1 MSDVSPQAP
10 DLPDTPAAPAAP
22 DVPTTGEG
30 HAAAETPNYEQRYN
44 DLRSEFDRRNPDY
57 TLLDRARQGDIDAL
71 QQLGLPVEF
80 DDGSQEQEFD
90 PDTLAYDPDAL
101 QAYIAQQVQQGV
113 QQALSPFEQQQQA
126 QQVEMQSAAALH
138 AIDGFESLDDG
149 TQDVIW
155 TLAQALP
162 RSSDGL
168 YDVQSAYQQI
178 AAAREHAVN
187 QWSSTKP
194 KGPAPGQGQAATDVP
209 PNEDASPQELIKWA
223 QERYRANQGHTA

>member
-1 MSDVSPQAP
+1 MSDDVQAP
-10 DLPDTPAAPAAP
+10 VTDTPVTDAAP

-80 DDGSQEQEFD
+80 ADDSSDEQEFD
-90 PDTLAYDPDAL
+90 ADTLAYDPDAL